1 MATDAAGLERPL
13 VSVVCI
19 NKNNCSTLEETIRS
33 VLAQT
38 VEDMEFVIADGG
50 SSDGSLEIIARYPQ
64 IRLLDGVDTSRDD
77 GILRAVRAARG
88 KYIAFMTSTD
98 GYVSQTWLKT
108 ATDYLEK
115 DHEASLVWGA
125 AISMDTDG
133 NLVSRFYPKEF
144 VHKKKIAQKKLWF
157 QRWMVESG
165 TRLSYLPELSYC
177 VNANVFKRL
186 IEPDPTC
193 PELASIDPIL
203 RFHFEFIR
211 QGYLPVYLPALVYF
225 GRTHAGQSQFS
236 KLMDDW
242 LTRYNVTRR
251 KHVVQVLLGRRVHIW
266 RDREGREITRMRQ
279 ADAIGRYVW
288 TFVLESRLVHS
299 FRKRFGL

>member
-1 MATDAAGLERPL
+1 MAHIADEMERPL

-19 NKNNCSTLEETIRS
+19 NKNNSSTLEQAIRS

-38 VEDMEFVIADGG
+38 VERMEFVIADGG
-50 SSDGSLEIIARYPQ
+50 STDGSLEIIARYPQ
-64 IRLLDGVDTSRDD
+64 IRLLDGVDASRAD
-77 GILRAVRAARG
+77 GVLRAVRAARG

-108 ATDYLEK
+108 ATDYLEN

-125 AISMDTDG
+125 AISMDAHG
-133 NLVSRFYPKEF
+133 SLVSRFYPKEF
-144 VHKKKIAQKKLWF
+144 VRKKKMAQKKRWF
-157 QRWMVESG
+157 QLWMAESG

-177 VNANVFKRL
+177 VKAEVYRRL
-186 IEPDPTC
+186 IEPDPAC

-225 GRTHAGQSQFS
+225 GRTHPGQAQFS

-242 LTRYNVTRR
+242 LARYNGARR
-251 KHVVQVLLGRRVHIW
+251 AHVAQVLLGRRTHVW
-266 RDREGREITRMRQ
+266 RDREGREIARMGQ
-279 ADAIGRYVW
+279 AEAIGRYVW
-288 TFVLESRLVHS
+288 TFVFESRLARS
-299 FRKRFGL
+299 LRKHLGL